1 MDNHVS
7 KELCEE
13 MRKYYHD
20 RPFALHTDI
29 RVAVKLMAA
38 YTACIDLHD
47 KDNLEVVKHWL
58 DKPDDLYDYWDS
70 IGWVD
75 PAIDLWHLV
84 GEYNLDDVNDI
95 AHIFVGQI
103 ANFIPDYMGVHLRK
117 YSTDLAHKYTLMNY
131 KFSCSGDDDEWDDY
145 TIALFLPID
154 WLVCMLNLY
163 PDEIKNWRDE

>member
-1 MDNHVS
+1 MDEHIDN
-7 KELCEE
+7 ELCEE

-20 RPFALHTDI
+20 RPFALRADI

-38 YTACIDLHD
+38 YTAYIDIHD
-47 KDNLEVVKHWL
+47 KDDVKIVKHWL
-58 DKPDDLYDYWDS
+58 DKPEELYDYWDK

-84 GEYNLDDVNDI
+84 GEYNLNDDTDT
-95 AHIFVGQI
+95 AHIYVGHT
-103 ANFIPDYMGVHLRK
+103 ANFIPDYMAVHLKEYNNEIVTRDVPL
-117 YSTDLAHKYTLMNY
+117 YYR
-131 KFSCSGDDDEWDDY
+131 FSCSGDDNEWDDY
-145 TIALFLPID
+145 TVALFLPIN